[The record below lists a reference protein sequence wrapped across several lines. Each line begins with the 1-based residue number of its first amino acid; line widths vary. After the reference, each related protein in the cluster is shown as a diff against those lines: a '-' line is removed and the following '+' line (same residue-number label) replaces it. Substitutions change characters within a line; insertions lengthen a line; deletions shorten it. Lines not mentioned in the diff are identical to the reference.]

1 MMTVETKQPNDPATQ
16 PIVVAL
22 VEDDRG
28 TREGLAALID
38 GTAGFRCRDAFR
50 SVEQA
55 LQAHP
60 RSFPDVLLLDIH
72 LPGMLGSEG
81 IPQLRQKFPGVA
93 VLMLTVYEEE
103 DRVFD
108 SICNGACGYLLKRT
122 PPARLLEAIREAHG
136 GGSPLTPEIARKVVE
151 LFRRALPEPGPVE
164 RLTEGE
170 SRLLALLAEGHSYA
184 ACAERLAV
192 SINTVRSYVRNVYDK
207 LHVHSRSAAVAK
219 AVRAGLLSS

>member
-1 MMTVETKQPNDPATQ
+1 MTVEMKQPSEPTTG

-38 GTAGFRCRDAFR
+38 GTAGFRCRDTFR

-55 LQAHP
+55 LEARPQ
-60 RSFPDVLLLDIH
+60 SSPDVLLLDIH
-72 LPGMLGSEG
+72 LPGMLGAEG
-81 IPQLRQKFPGVA
+81 IPQLRQKFPGAA

-103 DRVFD
+103 DWVFE

-122 PPARLLEAIREAHG
+122 PPARLLEAIREAHA
-136 GGSPLTPEIARKVVE
+136 GGSPMTPEIARKVVE

-164 RLTEGE
+164 RLTVGE
-170 SRLLALLAEGHSYA
+170 ARLVGLLAEGHSYQ
-184 ACAERLAV
+184 ACGERLGV
-192 SINTVRSYVRNVYDK
+192 SINTVRSYVRQVYDK

-219 AVRAGLLSS
+219 ALRAGFLSS